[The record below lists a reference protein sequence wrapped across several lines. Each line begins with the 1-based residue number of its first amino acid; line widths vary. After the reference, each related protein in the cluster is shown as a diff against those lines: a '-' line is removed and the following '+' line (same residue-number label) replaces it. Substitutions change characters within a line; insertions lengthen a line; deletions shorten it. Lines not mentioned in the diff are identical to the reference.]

1 MTARS
6 GRLLLYSAVV
16 AAVWAA
22 LIALIG
28 GFSIDFG
35 PVHLTSRDPLRP
47 LAVATAL
54 FGAAWLLLPRE
65 TLRRELLV
73 LTGDRDRAAA
83 RIACAAAIATLI
95 VAITWNTRAA
105 GGSDSSCYILQ
116 ADAFA
121 RRAATLRDPLARAF
135 PERGGALFAP
145 TGFLASP
152 VMPAEAV
159 PICGPGLAMI
169 MAGFPVIGLPQGVF
183 WVVPIA
189 GALTVWL
196 TFLFARRVADA
207 NVGAASAVVV
217 ATSPIFLYQSVQP
230 MSDVPA
236 AALWMA
242 AMIAAGRGDSR
253 GDTVSGV
260 CFSLAVLTRPNLAPL
275 AIPLGALLW
284 RSPARVKSLTRFTLA
299 AVPGLV
305 AFAWLNTA
313 RYGSPFVSGYGE
325 TSGLFALSH
334 VLPNLVRY
342 ARWLLETETPLI
354 ALAFASPFTAW
365 RAPRRSATLDLT
377 LASLAAIAIVI
388 ATYLAYTV
396 FDDWWYIRFL
406 LPVLPLLLALSFAV
420 ANAMIPGTPRRRAWW
435 LAAICAMLTSWSLHV
450 ARQRQVFALQALESR
465 FLLTGE
471 YAARALPPEAVVLAV
486 QQSGSIRYH
495 GGRTT
500 MMWDAIEPHSLDATI
515 AQLRGLGR
523 HVFVALEDWEESR
536 FRERFVGQQY
546 GALEWPPMAQIDR
559 APRVRLYDV
568 AHRDRYRSGERF
580 AIEHV
585 RSPADR

>member
-6 GRLLLYSAVV
+6 SRLLLYSAVV

-22 LIALIG
+22 LTALIG
-28 GFSIDFG
+28 GFSVDVG

-47 LAVATAL
+47 LAVAAAL
-54 FGAAWLLLPRE
+54 FGAAWLLVPRE

-73 LTGDRDRAAA
+73 LTGDHDRAAA
-83 RIACAAAIATLI
+83 RIACAAALATLI
-95 VAITWNTRAA
+95 VAINWNTRAA

-121 RRAATLRDPLARAF
+121 RGAVTLRDPLARAF
-135 PERGGALFAP
+135 PERGGALFGP
-145 TGFLASP
+145 TGFLPSP
-152 VMPAEAV
+152 LMPAESV
-159 PICGPGLAMI
+159 PICGPGLAII
-169 MAGFPVIGLPQGVF
+169 MAGFPAIGLPQGMF
-183 WVVPIA
+183 WVVPITA
-189 GALTVWL
+189 ALTVWL
-196 TFLFARRVADA
+196 TFLFARRVGDA
-207 NVGAASAVVV
+207 TVGAVSAVVV
-217 ATSPIFLYQSVQP
+217 AASPIFLYQSVQP

-242 AMIAAGRGDSR
+242 AIVSAARGDARSDVI
-253 GDTVSGV
+253 GGV

-299 AVPGLV
+299 AIPGFV

-334 VLPNLVRY
+334 VLPNLARY
-342 ARWLLETETPLI
+342 PRWLIETETPFIVLS
-354 ALAFASPFTAW
+354 LASPFVA
-365 RAPRRSATLDLT
+365 RRRRSETMR
-377 LASLAAIAIVI
+377 LAFVSLAAIAIVI
-388 ATYLAYTV
+388 GTYLAYSV

-406 LPVLPLLLALSFAV
+406 LPVLPLLVALSVAV
-420 ANAMIPGTPRRRAWW
+420 ANDMMPGPPRVRACW
-435 LAAICAMLTSWSLHV
+435 LAATCAMLTIWSLHV
-450 ARQRQVFALQALESR
+450 ARQRQAFALQALESR
-465 FLLTGE
+465 FRLTGE
-471 YAARALPPEAVVLAV
+471 YAGRALPPEAVVLAV

-523 HVFVALEDWEESR
+523 RVFVALEDWEETR

-559 APRVRLYDV
+559 APRVRVYDV
-568 AHRDRYRSGERF
+568 SHRDRYRSGERLG
-580 AIEHV
+580 IEHV
-585 RSPADR
+585 RSRDDH